1 MLTLTNLSL
10 LLFSI
15 GKAYNTMELRQAK
28 KASKK
33 MPKRS
38 SKDKAIDD
46 RRKSG
51 MKQKGFSIKGAGIV

>member
-1 MLTLTNLSL
+1 M